1 MKLLFLAPQPFFQER
16 GTPIAVR
23 LALQVLTERS
33 TPDQIHL
40 VTYHEGS
47 PVDIEGLEITRIP
60 ALPFLK
66 NIGAGISV
74 KKLGCDLLF
83 LITTLKVVWRHRRT
97 PYTLVHAVEESVF
110 IALLLKLL
118 FGIPYVYDMDS
129 SLAMQVTEKW
139 WPLKFLRPLLLK
151 AEQYAV
157 RSSIAVVPVCD
168 TLAAIA
174 DSHGSKHTHI
184 LRDISLLEPSPPGGV
199 GSLREEIGAS
209 PTAEIVL
216 YAGNLERYQG
226 VDLLL
231 EAFAQV
237 AAQRENT
244 HLVVMGGAG
253 EALARYRKVAS
264 SDPRLARAHFIG
276 QRPVQHLSAYIAQAD
291 VLAAPRIL
299 GNNTPMKIY
308 SYLHSGKPMIAT
320 DIESHTQVLTPS
332 IAHLAPSTPDAFAEG
347 ILAVLGDKEYGKRL
361 GEAARTTAEA
371 NYTYD
376 VFRHRLNHL
385 YDHLSHQLRP
395 CGSCVQEPTRIT
407 K

>member
-23 LALQVLTERS
+23 LALQVLNERAS
-33 TPDQIHL
+33 PDDSIQL
-40 VTYHEGS
+40 VTYHEGA
-47 PVDIEGLEITRIP
+47 PVDIPGLNVTRIP
-60 ALPFLK
+60 SLPFLN
-66 NIGAGISV
+66 NIGAGISL

-83 LITTLKVVWRHRRT
+83 LFTTLRVVWRERHE
-97 PYTLVHAVEESVF
+97 PFTLVHAVEESVF
-110 IALLLKLL
+110 IALLLKI
-118 FGIPYVYDMDS
+118 FFKIPYVYDMDS

-139 WPLKFLRPLLLK
+139 WPLKFLRPFLLK
-151 AEQYAV
+151 AEEFAV

-184 LRDISLLEPSPPGGV
+184 LRDISLLEPPPPEGV
-199 GSLREEIGAS
+199 GSLREEIGA
-209 PTAEIVL
+209 PEGAQIVL

-231 EAFAQV
+231 QAFAV
-237 AAQRENT
+237 VSEVREDT

-253 EALARYRKVAS
+253 ELLARYRKIAS
-264 SDPRLARAHFIG
+264 SDPRLTRAHFIG

-320 DIESHTQVLTPS
+320 DIESHTQVLTPA
-332 IAHLAPSTPDAFAEG
+332 IAHLAPCDPEAFAKGLLTLLE
-347 ILAVLGDKEYGKRL
+347 DKEYGREL
-361 GEAARTTAEA
+361 GLAAKATAEA

-376 VFRHRLNHL
+376 VFRLRLNHL
-385 YDHLSHQLRP
+385 YDHLSEQLSPSRP
-395 CGSCVQEPTRIT
+395 VVCPTI